1 MGYHLNK
8 MFARMCKG
16 FDIWRCG
23 TTIMRLSK
31 HSPIHGQSLPEAEI
45 LACKSEL
52 AEDLSMTVNMFRE
65 IAF

>member
-1 MGYHLNK
+1 
-8 MFARMCKG
+8 
-16 FDIWRCG
+16 
-23 TTIMRLSK
+23 MRLSK